1 MNNSD
6 ITHHVFTVRSF
17 SVVKAAYK
25 DSVYYLAGGNDITDY
40 IKKIEREFN
49 KVDAKVLEKG
59 LLKFLSEHPE
69 HNVLKVP
76 MFDFV
81 LYDDP
86 KTSAQFVSLVCE
98 DVFHYT
104 PSQCDEVIF
113 ALNTKGHYVIGTYT
127 DEMCITFGCMIANGN
142 EQLKQNLGYD
152 KIPSTSVSDYRQAI
166 YTLEELIR
174 RDFPEDL

>member
-1 MNNSD
+1 MNNSE

-40 IKKIEREFN
+40 IKPLEREFN
-49 KVDAKVLEKG
+49 KVDVNILEKG
-59 LLKFLSEHPE
+59 LAKFLRDHPE

-76 MFDFV
+76 MFDLV

-86 KTSAQFVSLVCE
+86 KTSAQFVNLVCE
-98 DVFHYT
+98 DVFHFS
-104 PSQCDEVIF
+104 PEKCEEVVYS
-113 ALNTKGHYVIGTYT
+113 LNTNGHYVIGTYT

-142 EQLKQNLGYD
+142 EQLKQNLGWD
-152 KIPSTSVSDYRQAI
+152 KVPSSSVSEYRAAI
-166 YTLEELIR
+166 FTLESLIR